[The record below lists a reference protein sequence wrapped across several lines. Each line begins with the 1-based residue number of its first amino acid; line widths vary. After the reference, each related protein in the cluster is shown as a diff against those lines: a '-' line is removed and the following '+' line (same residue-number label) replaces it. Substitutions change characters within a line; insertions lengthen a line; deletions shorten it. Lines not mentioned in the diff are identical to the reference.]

1 MKFLLEENLSPLL
14 ATILAERGHD
24 VVHVRQLGLTS
35 APDDAVLDAAA
46 TDRRVLISA
55 DTDFG
60 AILAQRRADNPSV
73 LLIRR
78 VANRRAVEQ
87 GQLILDNLDQVA
99 GDLDTGAIVVLGE
112 RSVRIRKLPIAT

>member
-1 MKFLLEENLSPLL
+1 MRFLLDENLSPLL

-46 TDRRVLISA
+46 ADRRVLISA

-99 GDLDTGAIVVLGE
+99 GDLETGAIVVLGE
-112 RSVRIRKLPIAT
+112 RSVRIRKLPIAP